1 MNFVC
6 DKCKQKY
13 HVADEKIRGRAVTRF
28 RCKKCENVIELRG
41 DALPDPDAPDAPKQ
55 ADAPDSRPRP
65 ATMAPSSPRP
75 AVTPIGPS
83 APPG

>member
-28 RCKKCENVIELRG
+28 RCKKCENVIELRA
-41 DALPDPDAPDAPKQ
+41 DALPDPDAFDDPLPDAAWVPYGEPVKRVRDT
-55 ADAPDSRPRP
+55 A
-65 ATMAPSSPRP
+65 
-75 AVTPIGPS
+75 
-83 APPG
+83 